1 MSEPLHISSTADKP
15 EINLDSKAN
24 VFEILGKSLPEDAK
38 SFYDPVITWFEE
50 YANAPNEAT
59 VFNLKL
65 NYFNSSSARKLVELL
80 SVLEKIQEGGKE
92 VKIVWHY
99 KTYDTIMKERG
110 EEVEMVLDVPFEL
123 KEY

>member
-1 MSEPLHISSTADKP
+1 MSEPLNIVATADKP
-15 EINLDSKAN
+15 EINLDPQQD

-38 SFYDPVITWFEE
+38 SFYDPVIDWFEE
-50 YANAPNEAT
+50 YANEPNEVT

-80 SVLEKIQEGGKE
+80 SVLEKIQEEGKE
-92 VKIVWHY
+92 VKIVWFY
-99 KTYDTIMKERG
+99 KTYDAIMKERG
-110 EEVEMVLDVPFEL
+110 EEVQLVLDVPFEL

>member
-1 MSEPLHISSTADKP
+1 MSEPLNIVATADKP
-15 EINLDSKAN
+15 EINLDPQQD

-38 SFYDPVITWFEE
+38 SFYDPVIDWFEE
-50 YANAPNEAT
+50 YANEPNEVT

-80 SVLEKIQEGGKE
+80 SILEKIKEEGKE
-92 VKIVWHY
+92 VKIVWYY
-99 KTYDTIMKERG
+99 KTYDAIMRERG
-110 EEVEMVLDVPFEL
+110 EEVQLVLDVPFEL